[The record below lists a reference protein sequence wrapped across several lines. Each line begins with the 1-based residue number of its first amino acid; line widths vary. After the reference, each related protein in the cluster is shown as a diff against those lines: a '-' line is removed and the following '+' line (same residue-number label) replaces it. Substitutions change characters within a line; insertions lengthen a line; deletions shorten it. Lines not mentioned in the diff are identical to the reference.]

1 MNSAYEASR
10 RSAILL
16 RFIRDSKDSRKDD
29 VVFIRPVW
37 TPMSPGVTVLEFSV
51 NSRFAKEYTTGSIS
65 ANKQMLNYENVKKYV
80 FALLNLVSND
90 SDPFVNVQIDIP
102 NVPSVL
108 LEPKNIPASIHM
120 LMNLVDLTL
129 YAWPVEAPAPAAS
142 PALATAAAALATAAA
157 PIPLWNSVI
166 PPAPVQR
173 TFRNDRVESHY

>member
-1 MNSAYEASR
+1 
-10 RSAILL
+10 
-16 RFIRDSKDSRKDD
+16 
-29 VVFIRPVW
+29 
-37 TPMSPGVTVLEFSV
+37 
-51 NSRFAKEYTTGSIS
+51 
-65 ANKQMLNYENVKKYV
+65 MLNYENVKKYV

-129 YAWPVEAPAPAAS
+129 YAWPVEASAAT

-157 PIPLWNSVI
+157 PAPTPLWNSVI